1 MAATWTQLVVD
12 AHDPFALAAFWS
24 SVLGWSTIDADEDS
38 GELEEE
44 VEIGAP
50 DGSFPTLLFIRGP
63 DDKVGKNRLHID
75 VRPTGVDQATE
86 LARLVEIGARETDI
100 GQGEQTWH
108 VLADPEG
115 NEFCLLRNPPS

>member
-1 MAATWTQLVVD
+1 MAATWTQLVID
-12 AHDPFALAAFWS
+12 AHDPHALAAFWS
-24 SVLGWSTIDADEDS
+24 SVLGWETIASDADE

-44 VEIGAP
+44 VELGAP

-63 DDKVGKNRLHID
+63 DDKVIKNRLHID

-86 LARLVEIGARETDI
+86 LARLLEIGAREVDI
-100 GQGEQTWH
+100 GQGDQTWH

-115 NEFCLLRNPPS
+115 NEFCLLRANP